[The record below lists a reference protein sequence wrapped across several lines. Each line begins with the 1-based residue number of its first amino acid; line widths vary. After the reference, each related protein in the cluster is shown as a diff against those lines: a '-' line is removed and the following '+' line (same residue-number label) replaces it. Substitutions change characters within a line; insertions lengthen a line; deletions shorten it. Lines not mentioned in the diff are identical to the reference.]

1 MEKVIYAAIVLAAA
15 GIVIFWIAGF
25 NGNLDVATWSLL
37 AAGIAAGVADV
48 TIGLRALRRWRCGF

>member
-1 MEKVIYAAIVLAAA
+1 MIYAAIVLAAA

-25 NGNLDVATWSLL
+25 NGNLEVSKWSFL

-48 TIGLRALRRWRCGF
+48 TIGLRALRRWQRGY

>member
-25 NGNLDVATWSLL
+25 NGNLEVSKWSLL

-48 TIGLRALRRWRCGF
+48 TIGLRALRCWQRGY